1 MNSLRLRLS
10 VLSRTRSLSIWAATR
25 LHIIQR
31 TLLAVLLL
39 FSCSF
44 QLPSGSV
51 QLGIRADPQSQLEPA
66 ASSPAAFLQVGEELI
81 YRVSYWFIG
90 LGEIR
95 VRVMDKLQTNTETRY
110 RAEVFVDSYGGNP
123 FVNLHEVY
131 ETEFDSTLYA
141 HHFQGRWMDGDAWKY
156 VKYDFR
162 YDINKIFIERGRYDL
177 NLVES
182 YDTVSINRKYQD
194 GLSLFYFA
202 RGYVKSRQKTVIPT
216 FIHEKKARTYFN
228 FETNSTDQDID
239 SVSYPID
246 VLEFEGEADW
256 VGIFGLTGGF
266 SGKFSNDDASIPIVA
281 RMKVII
287 GSVKVEL
294 KSWKREGWVP
304 PRYVEKD

>member
-1 MNSLRLRLS
+1 MNPLRLGLS
-10 VLSRTRSLSIWAATR
+10 SLSRTRSLSLWAAAR
-25 LHIIQR
+25 LHITR
-31 TLLAVLLL
+31 RPLLAVLLI

-44 QLPSGSV
+44 QFPSGSV
-51 QLGIRADPQSQLEPA
+51 QRRIQADSSSRLDTA
-66 ASSPAAFLQVGEELI
+66 TSSPSAFLQVGEELI

-95 VRVMDKLQTNTETRY
+95 VRVADKFQKNGETRF

-131 ETEFDSTLYA
+131 ETEFDSALYA
-141 HHFQGRWMDGDAWKY
+141 HHFQGRWLDGDAWKY

-162 YDINKIFIERGRYDL
+162 YDLNKIFIERGRYDL
-177 NLVES
+177 NLVEG
-182 YDTVSINRKYQD
+182 YDTISINRKYQD

-202 RGYVKSRQKTVIPT
+202 RGNVKSGQKTVIPT
-216 FIHEKKARTYFN
+216 FIREKRGRTYFN
-228 FETNSTDQDID
+228 FESKATDQDID

-246 VLEFEGEADW
+246 VLELEGEADW

-266 SGKFSNDDASIPIVA
+266 SGWFSNDDASIPIVA

-287 GSVKVEL
+287 GSVKVQL